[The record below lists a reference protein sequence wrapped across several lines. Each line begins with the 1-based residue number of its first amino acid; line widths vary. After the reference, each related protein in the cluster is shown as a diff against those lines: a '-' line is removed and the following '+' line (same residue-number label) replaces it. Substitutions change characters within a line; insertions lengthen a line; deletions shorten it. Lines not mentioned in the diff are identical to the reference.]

1 MVAILEQAKR
11 LPPPRAAAGY
21 EQAGLR
27 LLATV
32 CRELRD
38 RSVGQEPF
46 YLACRTAGR
55 MLDVDHSTAS
65 RWLWLLAH
73 DGIVEEVEKGDRSR
87 RRASRYRYLA
97 TD

>member
-32 CRELRD
+32 CRELQRLRGPRAVLSGVPHGRAAVD
-38 RSVGQEPF
+38 SGSF
-46 YLACRTAGR
+46 NGIALAVAAGP
-55 MLDVDHSTAS
+55 
-65 RWLWLLAH
+65 
-73 DGIVEEVEKGDRSR
+73 
-87 RRASRYRYLA
+87 
-97 TD
+97 

>member
-32 CRELRD
+32 CRELQ

-55 MLDVDHSTAS
+55 LLTVDHSTAS
-65 RWLWLLAH
+65 RWLWLLVH

-97 TD
+97 AD